1 MRNVSQKAARLLTLA
16 ALAVFACVL
25 AGVTFGA
32 LGVTASSVVA
42 NNRMNQEVMLARDG
56 LAGLALTAALL
67 AALAAVQSG
76 AVYAMP
82 TAFEAWDSPVPS
94 GVLGTLWLASRLH
107 PEAYGEALYRD
118 AAKALYGTYYG
129 FTPDEGAL

>member
-1 MRNVSQKAARLLTLA
+1 MNPQALIIPAEAAYT
-16 ALAVFACVL
+16 VEDVL
-25 AGVTFGA
+25 GDA
-32 LGVTASSVVA
+32 
-42 NNRMNQEVMLARDG
+42 E
-56 LAGLALTAALL
+56 LAGLE
-67 AALAAVQSG
+67 AVRSG

-94 GVLGTLWLASRLH
+94 GVLGTLWLASTLH

-129 FTPDEGAL
+129 FAPDEGAL